1 MTSAAWIATIVG
13 LAGGLL
19 LAYAAA
25 QAVVPRWVE
34 KSENTGFVIRL
45 GLGGTL
51 VALFPAL
58 LLSLVAGAAFGS
70 VWGERLFDRLGL
82 PAGAPIGLALGVA
95 LVFALVLVAGAGLG
109 IVLANAWL
117 HYRKSQSRS

>member
-1 MTSAAWIATIVG
+1 MSSAEWIATIVG
-13 LAGGLL
+13 LGGGLL

-34 KSENTGFVIRL
+34 KSENLALAVRL
-45 GLGGTL
+45 ALGGTI

-58 LLSLVAGAAFGS
+58 LLALVAGAAFGS
-70 VWGERLFDRLGL
+70 VWGERVFDRIGF

-95 LVFALVLVAGAGLG
+95 VIFAGVLVAGAGLG

-117 HYRKSQSRS
+117 WYRKSQSRS